1 MATVF
6 LTALPQNNFRIKNY
20 PQVLENPIE
29 LYATIHISK
38 YKETVYNQTHEMRSS
53 IRGIFSEYPANYY
66 PYIVFNPAAFL
77 VIVVANAPDSF
88 NALWEQK
95 DGEEDWHT
103 VSTNFNSDFTFN
115 LDYVV
120 DDVFV
125 TIDTNMPIVF
135 ETPTTIFEQYMTAN
149 TWLALGRSQLTN
161 ENCATIFNFTDSE
174 EQISDNAQM
183 YFFYNVYGVGTATFE
198 GFTILSNK
206 QSRYEN
212 IYTSNRIV
220 RYPEGNNEYILAG
233 TPVNGSEY
241 SDISL
246 DSLTSYESKI
256 AYYGPFGRPWDGKTV
271 GSALAFSELHETNI
285 PYAKTKEAAEK
296 YILGVDDD
304 IEYPT
309 DPYKKGNGTGEDE
322 SQTEMGNVG
331 HGSIMSQQY
340 ICNEAAIREIANK
353 FYSND
358 PSIIDNIKKG
368 LEMWGSNPAD
378 SIISLMYFPVNL
390 GNVFDKKMSQ
400 NYIYFGS
407 YKMELTNNVQRI
419 LYHSNKFEFGN
430 TFISYSYGGTWKD
443 FEPYQ
448 ELHIFLPYIGF
459 KQLELSKYL
468 NKRLRVTYYFDTH
481 TGLCNACL
489 FANNVLTDFFQGKCA
504 VTMPITSTDF
514 SAYAS
519 AEIQALVGG
528 AGNIANVASKGAS
541 VGAMTGTPVGIAGGL
556 AVGAG
561 VGAVSS
567 VLSATK
573 NNISSF
579 TKTEGSP
586 SSMLSEFLPQYAYV
600 IFKQNDFIEPS
611 NLRTLKGKPSNYSG
625 TVSSF
630 SGFLKVRDVNLVCP
644 NATEKEKDMI
654 VALLRTGVYL

>member
-1 MATVF
+1 
-6 LTALPQNNFRIKNY
+6 
-20 PQVLENPIE
+20 
-29 LYATIHISK
+29 
-38 YKETVYNQTHEMRSS
+38 
-53 IRGIFSEYPANYY
+53 
-66 PYIVFNPAAFL
+66 
-77 VIVVANAPDSF
+77 
-88 NALWEQK
+88 
-95 DGEEDWHT
+95 
-103 VSTNFNSDFTFN
+103 
-115 LDYVV
+115 
-120 DDVFV
+120 
-125 TIDTNMPIVF
+125 
-135 ETPTTIFEQYMTAN
+135 
-149 TWLALGRSQLTN
+149 
-161 ENCATIFNFTDSE
+161 
-174 EQISDNAQM
+174 
-183 YFFYNVYGVGTATFE
+183 
-198 GFTILSNK
+198 
-206 QSRYEN
+206 
-212 IYTSNRIV
+212 
-220 RYPEGNNEYILAG
+220 
-233 TPVNGSEY
+233 
-241 SDISL
+241 
-246 DSLTSYESKI
+246 
-256 AYYGPFGRPWDGKTV
+256 
-271 GSALAFSELHETNI
+271 
-285 PYAKTKEAAEK
+285 
-296 YILGVDDD
+296 
-304 IEYPT
+304 
-309 DPYKKGNGTGEDE
+309 
-322 SQTEMGNVG
+322 MGNVG

-340 ICNEAAIREIANK
+340 ICSEAAIREIANK

-358 PSIIDNIKKG
+358 PTIIENIKKG

-390 GNVFDKKMSQ
+390 GTVFDKKMSQ
-400 NYIYFGS
+400 NYVYFGS
-407 YKMELTNNVQRI
+407 YKMDLDNNVQRI

-528 AGNIANVASKGAS
+528 AGNIANVASKGAGI
-541 VGAMTGTPVGIAGGL
+541 GAMTGTPVGIAGGL

-567 VLSATK
+567 MLSATK
-573 NNISSF
+573 NNISSY
-579 TKTEGSP
+579 TKTEGNP

>member
-1 MATVF
+1 MASNVF
-6 LTALPQNNFRIKNY
+6 INTIPNFRVKNF
-20 PQVLENPIE
+20 PQTIESPVE
-29 LYATIHISK
+29 LYADIHVQKFTSTIYH
-38 YKETVYNQTHEMRSS
+38 QTYEYRCS
-53 IRGIFSEYPANYY
+53 IRGTFSKYPDAYY
-66 PYIVFNPAAFL
+66 PLIRFYPGIFRIGVDAG
-77 VIVVANAPDSF
+77 APDSF
-88 NALWEQK
+88 IARWEVNIADNGWETTSTDFNSSIEQNITYV
-95 DGEEDWHT
+95 EEDSVFIT
-103 VSTNFNSDFTFN
+103 V
-115 LDYVV
+115 
-120 DDVFV
+120 
-125 TIDTNMPIVF
+125 DTNMPIIIG
-135 ETPTTIFEQYMTAN
+135 EPTAPFVNFMNEEE
-149 TWLALGRSQLTN
+149 WRALRSVELTN
-161 ENCATIFNFTDSE
+161 ENCQTVYNFTDSE
-174 EQISDNAQM
+174 EQISDDAQM

-198 GFTILSNK
+198 GFKILSNK

-212 IYTSNRIV
+212 IYTANRIV

-233 TPVNGSEY
+233 KPVNGSEY

-246 DSLTSYESKI
+246 DYLVPHESEI

-271 GSALAFSELHETNI
+271 GSALSFSELHETNI
-285 PYAKTKEAAEK
+285 PYAKTKEDAEK
-296 YILGVDDD
+296 YILGEGDD

-309 DPYKKGNGTGEDE
+309 DPYKKGNDTGEDE
-322 SQTEMGNVG
+322 SETEMGNVG
-331 HGSIMSQQY
+331 HGSLMSQQY
-340 ICNEAAIREIANK
+340 ICSEAAIREIANK

-358 PSIIDNIKKG
+358 PSIIENIKKG
-368 LEMWGSNPAD
+368 LEMWGSNPAE

-407 YKMELTNNVQRI
+407 YRMELESNVQKI

-468 NKRLRVTYYFDTH
+468 NKRLRVTYYFDTN

-519 AEIQALVGG
+519 AEIGALVGG
-528 AGNIANVASKGAS
+528 AGNIVSAAGKGA
-541 VGAMTGTPVGIAGGL
+541 GIGGMTGTPVGITGGL

-573 NNISSF
+573 NNISSY
-579 TKTEGSP
+579 TKTEGNP

-625 TVSSF
+625 TISSF
-630 SGFLKVRDVNLVCP
+630 SGFLKVKDVNLVCP

>member
-1 MATVF
+1 MATAF
-6 LTALPQNNFRIKNY
+6 ITSQTNNFRVKTF
-20 PQVLENPIE
+20 PQTIENPIE
-29 LYATIHISK
+29 LYADIYISK
-38 YKETVYNQTHEMRSS
+38 YKETLYNETHEHRCS
-53 IRGIFSEYPANYY
+53 IRGIFTSYPEAFY
-66 PYIVFNPAAFL
+66 PFISVNIEGL
-77 VIVVANAPDSF
+77 MIDILSTQPDSF
-88 NALWEQK
+88 TAKWESN
-95 DGEEDWHT
+95 DNDRGWNT
-103 VSTNFNSDFTFN
+103 VSTNFISGFTCS
-115 LDYVV
+115 LKYSV
-120 DDVFV
+120 DDIYV
-125 TIDTNMPIVF
+125 TVDTNMPIIF
-135 ETPTTIFEQYMTAN
+135 GETTGIYREYMNRKGWTT
-149 TWLALGRSQLTN
+149 LGRVALTN
-161 ENCATIFNFTDSE
+161 ENCATVFNFTDSE
-174 EQISDNAQM
+174 EQISDDAQM
-183 YFFYNVYGVGTATFE
+183 YFFNNIYGVGTATFE

-212 IYTSNRIV
+212 IYTANRIV
-220 RYPEGNNEYILAG
+220 RYPEGNHEYILAG

-241 SDISL
+241 SDTSL
-246 DSLTSYESKI
+246 DSLQSYEGSI

-271 GSALAFSELHETNI
+271 GAGLSFSELHETNI

-296 YILGVDDD
+296 YILGEDDD
-304 IEYPT
+304 IEYQT
-309 DPYKKGNGTGEDE
+309 DPYKKGNDTGEDE
-322 SQTEMGNVG
+322 SETQMGNVG

-340 ICNEAAIREIANK
+340 ICSESAIREIANK

-358 PSIIDNIKKG
+358 PSIIENIKKG
-368 LEMWGSNPAD
+368 LEMWGSNPAE

-400 NYIYFGS
+400 NYIYLGS
-407 YKMELTNNVQRI
+407 YRMDLESNVQKI

-528 AGNIANVASKGAS
+528 AGNIASAAGKGA
-541 VGAMTGTPVGIAGGL
+541 GIGGMTGTPVGIAGGI

-579 TKTEGSP
+579 TKTEGNP

-625 TVSSF
+625 TISSF
-630 SGFLKVRDVNLVCP
+630 SGFLKVKDVNLVCP

>member
-6 LTALPQNNFRIKNY
+6 LSTPTNNFRVKTY

-38 YKETVYNQTHEMRSS
+38 YKESVYNQTHELRSS
-53 IRGIFSEYPANYY
+53 VRGIFSEYPPETY
-66 PYIVFNPAAFL
+66 PYIIFTPGKFSVE
-77 VIVVANAPDSF
+77 IIANEPDSF
-88 NALWEQK
+88 NAKWEQK
-95 DGEEDWHT
+95 DGDGDFYT
-103 VSTNFNSDFTFN
+103 TSTKFNDGFRFN
-115 LDYVV
+115 LAYVEN
-120 DDVFV
+120 DIFV
-125 TIDTNMPIVF
+125 AIDTNMPIIMQ
-135 ETPTTIFEQYMTAN
+135 TPTPIFEQYMDN
-149 TWLALGRSQLTN
+149 LTWLSLGRGLLTN

-174 EQISDNAQM
+174 EMIDENAQR

-198 GFTILSNK
+198 GFKILSNK

-212 IYTSNRIV
+212 IYTANRIV

-233 TPVNGSEY
+233 KPVNGSEY

-246 DSLTSYESKI
+246 DSLVPHESEI

-285 PYAKTKEAAEK
+285 PYAKTKADAEK
-296 YILGVDDD
+296 YILGEGDD

-309 DPYKKGNGTGEDE
+309 DPYKKGNDTGEDE
-322 SQTEMGNVG
+322 NQTEMGNVG

-340 ICNEAAIREIANK
+340 ICSESAIREIANK

-358 PSIIDNIKKG
+358 PSIVENIKKG

-390 GNVFDKKMSQ
+390 VNVFDKKMSQ
-400 NYIYFGS
+400 NYVYFGS

-528 AGNIANVASKGAS
+528 AGNIANLASKGAGI
-541 VGAMTGTPVGIAGGL
+541 GAMTGTPVGIAGGL

-567 VLSATK
+567 VLSATA
-573 NNISSF
+573 NNIASF
-579 TKTEGSP
+579 TKTEGNP
-586 SSMLSEFLPQYAYV
+586 SGMLSEFLPQYAYV

-611 NLRTLKGKPSNYSG
+611 NLRSLKGKPSNYSG
-625 TVSSF
+625 TISSF
-630 SGFLKVRDVNLVCP
+630 SGFLKVKDVNLVCP